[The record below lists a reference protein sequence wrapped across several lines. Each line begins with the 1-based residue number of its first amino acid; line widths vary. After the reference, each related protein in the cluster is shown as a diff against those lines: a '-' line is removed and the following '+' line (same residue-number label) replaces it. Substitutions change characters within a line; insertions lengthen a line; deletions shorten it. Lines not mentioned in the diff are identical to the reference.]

1 MGTVG
6 DLPVGHVEQQAHAGQ
21 MQLANTQ
28 FSSLPSPW
36 DTVSLVRKSC
46 APPKV
51 LRSPKQ
57 ACVCRLRNLLAC
69 V

>member
-6 DLPVGHVEQQAHAGQ
+6 GLPVGHVEQQAHAGQ
-21 MQLANTQ
+21 MQLPNTQ

-46 APPKV
+46 AHVDLLLTCLGPPNKLV
-51 LRSPKQ
+51 
-57 ACVCRLRNLLAC
+57 
-69 V
+69 